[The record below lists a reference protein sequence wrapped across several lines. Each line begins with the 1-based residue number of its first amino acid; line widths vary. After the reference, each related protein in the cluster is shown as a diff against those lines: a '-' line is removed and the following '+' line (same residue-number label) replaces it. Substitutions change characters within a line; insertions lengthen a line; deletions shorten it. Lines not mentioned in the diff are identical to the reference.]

1 MQITLEHVSKTYL
14 AGAEKIEAVKDNC
27 LTIPENK
34 IFGIIGKSGAGKSS
48 LVRLMSLLEAP
59 DEGAVYYDDKRV
71 DNLDKAALI
80 AQRRKIGMIFQ
91 NFNLFS
97 SRTAGKNVAY
107 PLEICGMGKRETEER
122 VREMLALV
130 GLEDR
135 ADAPIS
141 TLSGGQKQRVAIARA
156 LAAKPDVL
164 FCDEATS
171 ALDPQTTRSIL
182 ALIREIQ
189 AKMKLTVVMI
199 THQMEVV
206 RDACSQVAVID
217 GGGVVEQGSVED
229 IFTYPRSPVTKE
241 FLSNIT
247 PAEGGLGAHA
257 GGESSFVRWSAEGG
271 YYTLHFTGGSPGE
284 PVLSRLSRIANV
296 EFNIRAAGV
305 QHIPASGL
313 ANQSDGSPA
322 APQDG
327 SSTGKAG
334 ETGGSCEGRDIG
346 TMLLDIS
353 GPQEEQEKAFAFLRE
368 NGVIVEKTADG
379 KEVK

>member
-1 MQITLEHVSKTYL
+1 MQIRLEHLTKTYL
-14 AGAEKIEAVKDNC
+14 AGAERIEAVKDNS
-27 LTIPENK
+27 LIIPENK

-59 DEGAVYYDDKRV
+59 DAGAVYYDDKRV

-80 AQRRKIGMIFQ
+80 QQRRKIGMIFQ

-107 PLEICGMGKRETEER
+107 PLEICGMGKAETEDR
-122 VREMLALV
+122 VREMLSLV

-156 LAAKPDVL
+156 LAAGPDVL

-171 ALDPQTTRSIL
+171 ALGPQTTRISL
-182 ALIREIQ
+182 SLIREIQ

-217 GGGVVEQGSVED
+217 GGSVVEQGKVED
-229 IFTYPRSPVTKE
+229 IFTYPKSPVTKE
-241 FLSNIT
+241 FLSNLKAT
-247 PAEGGLGAHA
+247 
-257 GGESSFVRWSAEGG
+257 GGESFVRWSDEGG
-271 YYTLHFTGGSPGE
+271 MYTLHFTGGTPGE
-284 PVLSRLSRIANV
+284 PVLSRLSRVADV

-305 QHIPASGL
+305 QHIPASSE
-313 ANQSDGSPA
+313 ADGH
-322 APQDG
+322 
-327 SSTGKAG
+327 AG
-334 ETGGSCEGRDIG
+334 QDIG
-346 TMLLDIS
+346 TMLLDIK
-353 GPQEEQEKAFAFLRE
+353 GEQGEKEKAFAFLKE
-368 NGVIVEKTADG
+368 NGVIVEKTGDG
-379 KEVK
+379 KEVR